1 MPYIPDECFN
11 LIKKFAGI
19 HPARYHH
26 NKIAAMIENRL
37 TCLGEAWRCGK
48 VVPHIPLVYEIIYLE
63 EWCHDWQD
71 GLDCVGD
78 KDYHETRKTLDEV
91 RFKLVYRLYLIA
103 WNKTYRH
110 LTQNHVWLKITTK
123 IETATSRRLINNG
136 WLIRTCCNTASRD
149 SCEHLYV
156 PELKQLCEENNI
168 PQKLY
173 SNITRIGLISLI
185 QHYNFED
192 S

>member
-19 HPARYHH
+19 HPSRYHH

-37 TCLGEAWRCGK
+37 TCLREAWRCGK
-48 VVPHIPLVYEIIYLE
+48 VIPHIPLVYEIIYLKK
-63 EWCHDWQD
+63 WCHDWQD

-78 KDYHETRKTLDEV
+78 KDYHETRKTLDDR
-91 RFKLVYRLYLIA
+91 RFKLDYRLYMID

-110 LTQNHVWLKITTK
+110 LTQNHVWLKLTNK
-123 IETATSRRLINNG
+123 IESAYHQRVQGS
-136 WLIRTCCNTASRD
+136 

-156 PELKQLCEENNI
+156 PELKQFCEENNI

-173 SNITRIGLISLI
+173 SNLSRIGLISLI
-185 QHYNFED
+185 QPYNFED